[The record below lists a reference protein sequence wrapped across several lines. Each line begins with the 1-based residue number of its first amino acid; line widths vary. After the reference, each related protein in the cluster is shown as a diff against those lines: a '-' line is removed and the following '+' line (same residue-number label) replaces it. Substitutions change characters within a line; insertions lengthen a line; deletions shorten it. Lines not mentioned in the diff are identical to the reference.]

1 MQYLKTLME
10 ETNFHLCPEEEI
22 KKRIKKLQEKLVLYS
37 ISECLITSKVNN
49 YYFSGTNQ
57 MQILLVY
64 PDKEPILFVK
74 RDIERAKTESPIN
87 IKGINSI
94 KEIKEYICG
103 NKIGLEF
110 SRVSITEYEKFKK
123 IFNKEFVDIEPIIAD
138 LRSIKS
144 DYEIKLMK
152 KAANVAE
159 RVYIEAMNFLK
170 EGITEIEFGA
180 AMFAIAQKFGHEGI
194 LRTNSQYFEPVS
206 WHILSGISG
215 CLHGQYDA
223 PASGIG
229 LSPSF
234 PNSAGRKKIRKHE
247 PIMVDFGITFCG
259 YQVDTTRMFSLGE
272 PDEKF
277 LYYYN
282 KALKI
287 ENAILKFAK
296 ENGDFLVVGVLSDFL
311 TEGDFL
317 NEHDR
322 LKALKYVDF
331 IDYAFIL
338 KEKPQDF
345 IKKLKPDIVI
355 KGQEFENLNNPEEKV
370 IKEYGGEL
378 IFCSGDAIFSSI
390 DILYKHLENSSNN
403 FINLPK
409 D

>member
-37 ISECLITSKVNN
+37 ISECLITSRVNN

-64 PDKEPILFVK
+64 PDKESILFVK

-296 ENGDFLVVGVLSDFL
+296 ENASCGELFNMGSEKAEDEGVFEFYLGQGNFKKKFVGHGVGLETSELPLVAENSK
-311 TEGDFL
+311 
-317 NEHDR
+317 H
-322 LKALKYVDF
+322 
-331 IDYAFIL
+331 IL
-338 KEKPQDF
+338 KKNMTFALEPKLV
-345 IKKLKPDIVI
+345 INGLGIVGIENTIIAKKDSYVKLTNFTDNILIVR
-355 KGQEFENLNNPEEKV
+355 
-370 IKEYGGEL
+370 
-378 IFCSGDAIFSSI
+378 
-390 DILYKHLENSSNN
+390 
-403 FINLPK
+403 
-409 D
+409 